1 MVVYIVQMT
10 LTNAI
15 ESKLKWHKRALK
27 SNLDRPKQFW
37 ENISLNNLGKY
48 YLNPKNPDT

>member
-1 MVVYIVQMT
+1 MVVQIVQMT

-15 ESKLKWHKRALK
+15 KSKLKWHKRALK
-27 SNLDRPKQFW
+27 SNLNWPKQFG
-37 ENISLNNLGKY
+37 EILANG